1 MQIRAYQQSNLDKF
15 GCIYNYNSLKPGW
28 PFIPFYSPTKLFR
41 KQVDYPK
48 TKMYWITDLS

>member
-28 PFIPFYSPTKLFR
+28 PLSLSTVRQNYLENTLITR
-41 KQVDYPK
+41 KRK
-48 TKMYWITDLS
+48 RTG